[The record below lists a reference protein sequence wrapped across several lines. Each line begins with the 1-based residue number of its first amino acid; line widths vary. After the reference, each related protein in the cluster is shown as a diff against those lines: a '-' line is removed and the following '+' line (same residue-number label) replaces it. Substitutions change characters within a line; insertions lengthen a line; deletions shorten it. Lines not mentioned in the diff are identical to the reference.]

1 MKVRKKPSRMSS
13 INSLNKAVALVL
25 AGLIGASG
33 CAVKGLSPAAGSAGH
48 GKRTTIAVFPV
59 ENLSGKPAPLKEMRQ
74 ALMKNITGP
83 GVGLLDDGK
92 LEGFMARHRV
102 RYTGGID
109 TETALALK
117 AELGADAVLIT
128 SLEQYNENAPPEIA
142 VICRL
147 VSVGDPPLILWMDI
161 RGLAGDDSPGLLGL
175 GLIDDPA
182 VLRAKVLGT
191 LADSLAGHL
200 SGKRERAH
208 RRDGKKRF
216 EPKIVYRAPSLPR
229 EKANYAVAVT
239 PFFNSSDRKNAGE
252 ILVLHLVKDLALAGN
267 FSVIEP
273 GVLRRKLLNF
283 RVIMNEG
290 LSLAD
295 EDLIAQSLGA
305 DLIFTGEVVQ
315 YQDGESSRGRPKV
328 DFFVLA
334 IERSAKKVVWS
345 SESYNQGDDGVYFFD
360 YGKVNTASA
369 LASEMTRSLVE
380 KISER

>member
-1 MKVRKKPSRMSS
+1 MSS
-13 INSLNKAVALVL
+13 INSLNKALALVL
-25 AGLIGASG
+25 AGLIGLNG
-33 CAVKGLSPAAGSAGH
+33 CAVKGLSPTAGPVER
-48 GKRTTIAVFPV
+48 GKKLSVAVFPV

-74 ALMKNITGP
+74 ALMKDITGSD
-83 GVGLLDDGK
+83 VSLLGDEK
-92 LEGFMARHRV
+92 IEGFMARHRV

-128 SLEQYNENAPPEIA
+128 SLEQYNESAPPEIA

-147 VSVGDPPLILWMDI
+147 VSLGDPPLILWMDI
-161 RGLAGDDSPGLLGL
+161 MGMAGDDSPGILGL

-182 VLRAKVLGT
+182 VLRGKVLRM

-200 SGKRERAH
+200 SGKRERAE
-208 RRDGKKRF
+208 RRGGKKRF
-216 EPKIVYRAPSLPR
+216 EPKIVYRALSLPR

-252 ILVLHLVKDLALAGN
+252 IVVLHLVKDLAASGN

-273 GVLRRKLLNF
+273 GVLRQKLLNF

-305 DLIFTGEVVQ
+305 DLIFTGEVAR
-315 YQDGESSRGRPKV
+315 YHDDESSRGRPNV
-328 DFFVLA
+328 DFFVLV
-334 IERSAKKVVWS
+334 IERSAKKMVWA
-345 SESYNQGDDGVYFFD
+345 SESYNRGDDGVYFFD

-380 KISER
+380 KISEK